1 VARKHH
7 YKRRTKADAH
17 EIDVTTFLNLMVVL
31 VPFLLITAVF
41 SRLTI
46 VELDLPSAASGPN
59 NTPDTFRVE
68 VVVREE
74 GIEISNG
81 SAVIATIPKKED
93 EFDLETLS
101 DFMVMLKRQYPSHDA
116 ASVLMEPQ
124 IPYDYLIQVR
134 SGADA
139 VVRAVFRD
147 FRWRCT
153 VRNSRRIKRMS
164 RNRVKITKMNLTSLM
179 DVFTILVFFL
189 LVNSGSVEILE
200 APKNVLLPES
210 KVESKPRETVVI
222 SVSPEEIMVQGQLV
236 AMVADLME
244 GQPGAIDPITAR
256 LSQLKNNIVG
266 PNTRVVAAS
275 QEVTILADRSVPFAV
290 VKKIMSTCTGEG
302 FENVSLAVIQKPSQM
317 AAN

>member
-1 VARKHH
+1 
-7 YKRRTKADAH
+7 
-17 EIDVTTFLNLMVVL
+17 
-31 VPFLLITAVF
+31 
-41 SRLTI
+41 
-46 VELDLPSAASGPN
+46 
-59 NTPDTFRVE
+59 
-68 VVVREE
+68 
-74 GIEISNG
+74 
-81 SAVIATIPKKED
+81 
-93 EFDLETLS
+93 
-101 DFMVMLKRQYPSHDA
+101 
-116 ASVLMEPQ
+116 
-124 IPYDYLIQVR
+124 
-134 SGADA
+134 
-139 VVRAVFRD
+139 
-147 FRWRCT
+147 
-153 VRNSRRIKRMS
+153 MS